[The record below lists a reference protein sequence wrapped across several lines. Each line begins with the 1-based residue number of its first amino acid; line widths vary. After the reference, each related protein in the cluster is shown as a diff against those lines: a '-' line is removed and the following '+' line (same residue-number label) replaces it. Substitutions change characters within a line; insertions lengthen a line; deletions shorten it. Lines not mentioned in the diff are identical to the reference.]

1 MPTVRANGIELHYER
16 FGEGPPLLWCNGS
29 GSTVRETAPLLARYG
44 EHFDVV
50 VHDQRGLGQ
59 TEVPP
64 GPYTMADYAADA
76 LALLDAVGWE
86 QPRVLGISFG
96 GMVAQ
101 ELAVTAPGRI
111 ARLALLCTSP
121 GGAGG
126 SSYPLH
132 DLIEVPPGERAATH
146 ARLLDTRFDD
156 AWLADHPQDKAV
168 VDLMTA
174 RPAPAEGAWL
184 QLMARKD
191 HDAWDRLPTVTCPT
205 LVASGRYDGIA
216 PPENGKAIASR
227 IPDARLE
234 LYEGG
239 HLFVLQDRRA
249 VPAIIDFLTEGS

>member
-1 MPTVRANGIELHYER
+1 VPTVRANGIDLYYER

-29 GSTVRETAPLLARYG
+29 GTTVADTAPLLTPYAER
-44 EHFDVV
+44 FDLLI
-50 VHDQRGLGQ
+50 HDQRGLGQ
-59 TEVPP
+59 TEAPT

-76 LALLDAVGWE
+76 LALLDAVGWA

-101 ELAVTAPGRI
+101 ELAVTAPERV

-121 GGAGG
+121 GGDGG

-132 DLIEVPPGERAATH
+132 ELTGLPPEERAATH

-156 AWLADHPQDKAV
+156 AWLAEHPGDKAV

-174 RPAPAEGAWL
+174 RPEPSEGAWL

-191 HDAWDRLPTVTCPT
+191 HDVWDRLANITCRT
-205 LVASGRYDGIA
+205 LVAGGRYDGIA
-216 PPENGKAIASR
+216 PPENSKAIASR
-227 IPDARLE
+227 ITGSRLE

-239 HLFVLQDRRA
+239 HLFVIQDRA
-249 VPAIIDFLTEGS
+249 AGPDIIEFLAEDG

>member
-1 MPTVRANGIELHYER
+1 MPTVRANGIDVHYER

-29 GSTVRETAPLLARYG
+29 GSTVADTAPLLAPYAERF
-44 EHFDVV
+44 ELL
-50 VHDQRGLGQ
+50 VHDQRGLGR

-64 GPYTMADYAADA
+64 GPYSMADYAADA
-76 LALLDAVGWE
+76 LALLDAVGWDR
-86 QPRVLGISFG
+86 PRVLGISFG

-101 ELAVTAPGRI
+101 EMAVTAPERI

-121 GGAGG
+121 GGEGG

-132 DLIEVPPGERAATH
+132 DLPGLPPAERAGTH

-156 AWLADHPQDKAV
+156 AWLAEHPRDKAV

-174 RPAPAEGAWL
+174 RPDPTEGAWL
-184 QLMARKD
+184 QLMARRD
-191 HDAWDRLPTVTCPT
+191 HDVWDRLPNVTCPT

-227 IPDARLE
+227 IPGARLE
-234 LYEGG
+234 LYDGG
-239 HLFVLQDRRA
+239 HLFIVQDRAA
-249 VPAIIDFLTEGS
+249 VPDIIDFLREDA